1 MGIHEAFNAG
11 LTDFQK
17 RIMSTIPTIKNL
29 SGYANGGLDQSVVQ
43 KLPIKIRDTVYPSPG
58 MPPKNVLQPATV
70 RDSLY

>member
-1 MGIHEAFNAG
+1 MGIHDAFNAS

-29 SGYANGGLDQSVVQ
+29 AGYANGGLDQSVVQ
-43 KLPIKIRDTVYPSPG
+43 KLPIKIRDAVYPSPAV
-58 MPPKNVLQPATV
+58 PPRNVLQPAKV